1 MEIMRRPIRVSVGS
15 FDEEGQ
21 MVLVDGTR
29 VAILVHRTSP
39 FNNPE
44 LQRSWASG
52 LGTSLTERKTQPERV
67 LS

>member
-1 MEIMRRPIRVSVGS
+1 MEIMWRPIRVGIAS
-15 FDEEGQ
+15 FDEQGQ

-29 VAILVHRTSP
+29 AAILVHLTSP
-39 FNNPE
+39 SNKLE
-44 LQRSWASG
+44 LQRSWTSG